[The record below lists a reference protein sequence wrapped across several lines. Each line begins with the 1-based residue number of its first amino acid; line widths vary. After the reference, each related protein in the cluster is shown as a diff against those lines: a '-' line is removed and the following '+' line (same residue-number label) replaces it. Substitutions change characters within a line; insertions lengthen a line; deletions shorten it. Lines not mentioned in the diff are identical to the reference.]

1 MPASP
6 RTQPFY
12 LIPLLLQEWILSIDL
27 SLSLSA
33 PRHSCSLH
41 SSLKYLSLTT
51 SLPLVSLRLL
61 VRPRD
66 GDRAFFP
73 VRILPNSPVA
83 RRVVSI
89 YLSFDPR
96 ALLLVLYTR
105 AFYFCRTPFLC
116 VRYFFRALFRRLAPK
131 PL

>member
-1 MPASP
+1 MD
-6 RTQPFY
+6 TFY
-12 LIPLLLQEWILSIDL
+12 R
-27 SLSLSA
+27 SLSA

-51 SLPLVSLRLL
+51 SLPFLSLRLH
-61 VRPRD
+61 VRLGD

-105 AFYFCRTPFLC
+105 AFYFCRTPFLS
-116 VRYFFRALFRRLAPK
+116 VRYFFRALFRCLAPK